1 MLLKEYARHL
11 SFALLLLVAAQVR
24 AEPYLAVQNGFKCG
38 QCHVNPT
45 GGGERT
51 AFGNAFAQ
59 TQLPAKRLDT
69 GPDLWTGEVN
79 RFLSVGG
86 DLRTQFA
93 YTQISRTP
101 STNEF
106 DFEQLRLYG
115 TANIIPQR
123 LYLYVDEQVAPGGAV
138 NQEAYG
144 VYWSANHDWYV
155 KAGQMYLPFG
165 FRLQDLTAFVQ
176 DITEIN
182 MAAPDR
188 GVELGFERGHW
199 DAQLAITN
207 GAPGGPENNRGKE
220 YTAQLVYVEPVWRAG
235 AALSR
240 NSLSTGHR
248 DAAGLFA
255 GLRTGPLAWLAQ
267 VDLTNDDSV
276 GPTELRQAAA
286 LLEGDWRIRQGHNLK
301 VTLEYE
307 NADRNV
313 ARAGLNKWSV
323 VYELTPFQFV
333 QIRPG
338 IRYFNGVP
346 GAPLAHET
354 LAFIELHGFF

>member
-1 MLLKEYARHL
+1 MLLHGYFRHFL
-11 SFALLLLVAAQVR
+11 LVLLLLAAAHAR

-51 AFGNAFAQ
+51 AFGNVFAQ
-59 TQLPAKRLDT
+59 TQLPAERLEP
-69 GPDLWTGEVN
+69 GGDLWTGEIN

-86 DLRTQFA
+86 DLRTQFV
-93 YTQISRTP
+93 YTQMSHAP

-106 DFEQLRLYG
+106 DFEQLRVYAS
-115 TANIIPQR
+115 ANVIPQR
-123 LYLYVDEQVAPGGAV
+123 LYLYADEQVAPGGAV
-138 NQEAYG
+138 NQEAYA

-199 DAQLAITN
+199 DAQLDITN

-220 YTAQLVYVEPVWRAG
+220 YTAQLIYVEPGWRAG

-240 NSLSTGHR
+240 NSLSQGNR
-248 DAAGLFA
+248 SAAGLFA
-255 GLRTGPLAWLAQ
+255 GLRTGPIAWLAQ
-267 VDLTNDDSV
+267 VDLTNDTSV
-276 GPTELRQAAA
+276 DPTSLRQAAA

-307 NADRNV
+307 DADRNV

-354 LAFIELHGFF
+354 LAFVELHGFF